1 MEGERLS
8 WYVHKERGKQ
18 TTQAGGEEEEE
29 GEKEEEENTVKSLK
43 EAQTLWPWE
52 SRFIGVNSSKV

>member
-1 MEGERLS
+1 M
-8 WYVHKERGKQ
+8 HKERGKQ

-29 GEKEEEENTVKSLK
+29 EEDEKENTVESLK

-52 SRFIGVNSSKV
+52 SCFIGVNSSKV

>member
-1 MEGERLS
+1 M
-8 WYVHKERGKQ
+8 HKERGKQ

-52 SRFIGVNSSKV
+52 SRFIGVNSSKA

>member
-29 GEKEEEENTVKSLK
+29 EEKENTVKSLK

-52 SRFIGVNSSKV
+52 SRFIGVKRFKV